1 MTVIITFLFFILGLI
16 IGSFLNVVIYRYQT
30 SKNLGGRSAC
40 MSCRSSLTWYELIPV
55 FSFIF
60 LGGRCKSC
68 RTHISLQYPLVEI
81 TTSILF
87 FSLFLKFQ
95 DIFFSSPYEF
105 AGLFVFYVL
114 AFLLLLIIATYDLRH
129 KIIPDQLS
137 FVFGLLT
144 FVGLFLF
151 KNFEF
156 SPHMPTV
163 LEFFSGPMLALPF
176 ASLWLV
182 SRGTWMGLGDAKL
195 AIGLG
200 WLSGLAVAISGV
212 VLAFWAGAIIGI
224 TLLLTRS
231 HFGMKSEIPFA
242 PFLVLGAYVAFI
254 LELHLFPI

>member
-1 MTVIITFLFFILGLI
+1 M
-16 IGSFLNVVIYRYQT
+16 VIYRYQT

-40 MSCRSSLTWYELIPV
+40 MSCRSSLQWFELIPV

-81 TTSILF
+81 STGIIF

-95 DIFFSSPYEF
+95 NIFYTNPYEF
-105 AGLFVFYVL
+105 VGIFIYYVL
-114 AFLLLLIIATYDLRH
+114 AFTLLLAIATYDLRH

-137 FVFGLLT
+137 FIFGLIT

-151 KNFEF
+151 NNFGMSAQAGF
-156 SPHMPTV
+156 YLHVPTT
-163 LEFFSGPMLALPF
+163 LEFFSGPILALPF
-176 ASLWLV
+176 ASLWLI
-182 SRGTWMGLGDAKL
+182 SRGAWMGLGDAKL

-200 WLSGLAVAISGV
+200 WLSMLSVAISGV
-212 VLAFWAGAIIGI
+212 VIAFWAGAVIGI

-242 PFLVLGAYVAFI
+242 PFLVFGAYLAFI